1 MIIIVVG
8 LPGTGK
14 TTFSRALAQIIDAVH
29 LNTDMIRDQLDLRGQ
44 YDRQTKALIYQE
56 MMNKVEAA
64 LLKGRNVI
72 LDGTFYKRKIR
83 EGYRK
88 LAKAQEVEIK
98 WIELKA
104 EEKVIRNRVEKKRTY
119 SEADFNVYLKIKA
132 LFEPMRLECLQL
144 QTDREKDLQVLV
156 DEAVQYLGLTT

>member
-1 MIIIVVG
+1 M
-8 LPGTGK
+8 
-14 TTFSRALAQIIDAVH
+14 RAKNIS
-29 LNTDMIRDQLDLRGQ
+29 
-44 YDRQTKALIYQE
+44 
-56 MMNKVEAA
+56 
-64 LLKGRNVI
+64 
-72 LDGTFYKRKIR
+72 
-83 EGYRK
+83 
-88 LAKAQEVEIK
+88 QEVEIK